1 MITKTLHSI
10 LIANSPTILRLQSK
24 ILTKKKKKTY
34 LGKHLE
40 SIYWLRVLL
49 LSAFLTG

>member
-1 MITKTLHSI
+1 MTTKTLHTI
-10 LIANSPTILRLQSK
+10 LMANSSTVMRLQSK

-34 LGKHLE
+34 LDKHLE
-40 SIYWLRVLL
+40 SIYWLRALL